1 MVIFKQQGEVQ
12 KQEMD
17 DLGKNDFL
25 LGIQTQFQ
33 RDMKRQFGSNV
44 ICVDATHGTLQTFT
58 TFI

>member
-25 LGIQTQFQ
+25 LGRNTDSVSEGYDETVGQ
-33 RDMKRQFGSNV
+33 
-44 ICVDATHGTLQTFT
+44 
-58 TFI
+58 